1 MPGRIAAHLTFSAD
15 KKELCCDISSGND
28 TYITS
33 LNIQIGEFE
42 HGILEG
48 YYHRGTAQR
57 IDNNKKTEE
66 NVPAQ
71 TQIRTVK
78 IVDTTLEEVEAVVNP
93 AAVAIY
99 DYSILDILALVGFEK
114 TGIKTLV
121 VPSRSTLP
129 DDLSY
134 YKSDIPGTKIVSG
147 GSLFFIDWDVLDL
160 AEPQLV
166 VLGGRSFGMN
176 ASGQRLNTE
185 DAAKFRSDTYSRYS
199 NTRFIKLSV
208 DASKSTL
215 DEDILRNVTALGSI
229 FPALKDD
236 LNARYREI
244 KAGIDTIKAKAQK
257 SGAKALFVMTPDPA
271 SVSVF
276 LPGSRFG
283 MLYNEFGFIPADP
296 AGSVDFSAHGAATAA
311 EYILAI
317 NPDVIFLLDRAATVG
332 TEAGEVNFKN
342 DPSVRQ
348 TTAFKNGRIYTLSG
362 DSWYTMTG
370 GIQAA
375 RQMIQDLM
383 QFIDTI

>member
-1 MPGRIAAHLTFSAD
+1 MKRFIFVLLLAA
-15 KKELCCDISSGND
+15 G
-28 TYITS
+28 
-33 LNIQIGEFE
+33 IGAGLFA
-42 HGILEG
+42 
-48 YYHRGTAQR
+48 RGG
-57 IDNNKKTEE
+57 TEE
-66 NVPAQ
+66 NTPAP
-71 TQIRTVK
+71 IRTVR

-93 AAVAIY
+93 PAVAIY
-99 DYSILDILALVGFEK
+99 DYSILDILASVGFEK

-121 VPSRSTLP
+121 VPSRSSLP
-129 DDLSY
+129 DALAY
-134 YKSDIPGTKIVSG
+134 YKADIPGTRVVSG

-160 AEPQLV
+160 AAPQLV
-166 VLGGRSFGMN
+166 ILGGRSFGMN

-185 DAAKFRSDTYSRYS
+185 DAAKYRSDTYSRYS
-199 NTRFIKLSV
+199 GARFIKLSV

-229 FPALKDD
+229 FPALKGELD
-236 LNARYREI
+236 ARYREI
-244 KAGIDTIKAKAQK
+244 KADMDTIKTKAQS
-257 SGAKALFVMTPDPA
+257 SGAKALFVMTPEPT
-271 SVSVF
+271 SISVF

-296 AGSVDFSAHGAATAA
+296 AGNADFSAHGAATAA

-332 TEAGEVNFKN
+332 TEAGEANFKN

-348 TTAFKNGRIYTLSG
+348 TAAFKNNRIYTLDG

-375 RQMIQDLM
+375 KQMIRDLM